1 MDFLDPDQL
10 LLPHNKML
18 PGRIVGEGVL
28 GKGFENSIKFIFHD
42 LS

>member
-1 MDFLDPDQL
+1 
-10 LLPHNKML
+10 ML
-18 PGRIVGEGVL
+18 PEKIVGEGAF